1 MSEPNALGQASQTWS
16 RILKSTSPVE
26 QARAA
31 SALLRDRELA
41 HEQVA
46 ALRRQAIEDAIDQG
60 MTASEVEAAIGLTK
74 GRVSQIRSHH

>member
-1 MSEPNALGQASQTWS
+1 MTEPDTLTQAGQTWS
-16 RILKSTSPVE
+16 RIQKSTSPVE
-26 QARAA
+26 RARAA
-31 SALLRDRELA
+31 SALLRDLEHV

-60 MTASEVEAAIGLTK
+60 MTASEVAAAIGLTK